1 MELLRGVSAANNF
14 VLALAPLL
22 PSRLFNSRSRPGAG
36 GVSNAE
42 NDDDVLA
49 D

>member
-1 MELLRGVSAANNF
+1 MELSRGVSAANNF
-14 VLALAPLL
+14 VLALVPLL
-22 PSRLFNSRSRPGAG
+22 SSRLFNSRSRPGG